1 MSTLNLIA
9 IRDGALAGEG
19 NGNFYSPAKEKA
31 ANRGAYSC
39 RWPIL
44 RRLRHP
50 IGAVKFKTLLI
61 VSVLCSVILFSPKIG
76 SLMGWNSDD
85 ASSVSSPTRGRY
97 TVLIN
102 TWKRNSLL
110 KQSVAHYALCRG
122 TDAIHVVWSE
132 RDPPSVDLRAYLEK
146 LVLSKSE
153 KAHKPNFRFDIN
165 QEDNLNNR
173 FKPIE
178 ELRTDAVFSVDDDVI
193 VPCATLDFANTVW
206 QTAPS
211 MMVGFVPRMHWLA
224 EETNGVEYYN
234 YGGWW
239 SVWWTGT
246 YSMVLS
252 KAAFFHRKY
261 LDIYTYKMPTSI
273 RDYVTRERN
282 CEDIAM
288 SLLVANA
295 TGAPPIWVKG
305 KIYEIGSSGI
315 SSLKS
320 HSHKRNK
327 CLNDFISLY
336 GAVPLV
342 STNVKAVD
350 ARYEWFW

>member
-9 IRDGALAGEG
+9 IRDGENTGA
-19 NGNFYSPAKEKA
+19 FYSPAKEKA
-31 ANRGAYSC
+31 ANRGPFSH
-39 RWPIL
+39 RFPIL
-44 RRLRHP
+44 NRLRLVHKLKLFVFTF
-50 IGAVKFKTLLI
+50 GA
-61 VSVLCSVILFSPKIG
+61 LCVVVFFTSRIHH
-76 SLMGWNSDD
+76 LMGWNFHSP
-85 ASSVSSPTRGRY
+85 SSVSSPSRGGY

-110 KQSVAHYALCRG
+110 KKSVAHYASCYR

-132 RDPPSVDLRAYLEK
+132 SDPPSDSLKVYLNK
-146 LVLSKSE
+146 IVMSKSQ
-153 KAHKPNFRFDIN
+153 AAQKPNIKFDIN
-165 QEDNLNNR
+165 KEDNLNNR
-173 FKPIE
+173 FKPIQG
-178 ELRTDAVFSVDDDVI
+178 LRTDAIFSIDDDVI
-193 VPCATLDFANTVW
+193 VPCDSLDFAFTVW

-211 MMVGFVPRMHWLA
+211 AMVGFVPRMHWLG
-224 EETNGVEYYN
+224 EKRNGRTYYE

-239 SVWWTGT
+239 SVWWMGT

-261 LDIYTYKMPTSI
+261 LDMYTNEMPTSI
-273 RDYVTRERN
+273 HDYVTRERN

-295 TGAPPIWVKG
+295 TAAPPIWIKG

-315 SSLKS
+315 SSLND
-320 HSHKRNK
+320 HSTKRHK
-327 CLNDFISLY
+327 CLNDFASLY
-336 GAVPLV
+336 GTLPLV

-350 ARYEWFW
+350 ARNELFW